1 MGKIALSIDK
11 ETGRIKSAY
20 MIFQGEYQPGT
31 IFVESLPDK
40 PVSHFRYVNGEL
52 VYDPPAKPE
61 SEDAE

>member
-1 MGKIALSIDK
+1 MGNIALSIDK
-11 ETGRIKSAY
+11 DTGRVKYAY
-20 MIFQGEYQPGT
+20 KVFHCKYQPGT

-52 VYDPPAKPE
+52 VYDPPTKPE